1 MVTIKKG
8 NKRPYG
14 LLSPKSLFKYIVET
28 GLLEKPENLDDSN
41 ELGINLD
48 FITADL
54 YMDIPDRI
62 NDEIIDK
69 TVPLKVVVTLSS
81 EAKGPNSL
89 TASL

>member
-1 MVTIKKG
+1 MGTIKTG
-8 NKRPYG
+8 NNRPYG
-14 LLSPKSLFKYIVET
+14 LLSPKLLLKYIVET

-41 ELGINLD
+41 DIGINLD

-69 TVPLKVVVTLSS
+69 AYDLLEDYLK
-81 EAKGPNSL
+81 NSKIQVSL
-89 TASL
+89 ASI

>member
-1 MVTIKKG
+1 MGTIKTG
-8 NKRPYG
+8 NNRPYG
-14 LLSPKSLFKYIVET
+14 LLSPKLLLKYIVET

-41 ELGINLD
+41 DIGINID

-69 TVPLKVVVTLSS
+69 AYDLLEDYLK
-81 EAKGPNSL
+81 NSKIQVSL
-89 TASL
+89 ASI

>member
-1 MVTIKKG
+1 MGTIKTG
-8 NKRPYG
+8 NNRPYG
-14 LLSPKSLFKYIVET
+14 LLSPKLLLKYIIET

-41 ELGINLD
+41 DIGINLD

-69 TVPLKVVVTLSS
+69 AYDLLDEYLK
-81 EAKGPNSL
+81 NSKIEV
-89 TASL
+89 SLATY

>member
-1 MVTIKKG
+1 MGTIKTG
-8 NKRPYG
+8 NNRPYG
-14 LLSPKSLFKYIVET
+14 LLSPKLLLKYIVET

-41 ELGINLD
+41 DIGINLD

-69 TVPLKVVVTLSS
+69 AYDLLEYHLKNKKVQV
-81 EAKGPNSL
+81 SL
-89 TASL
+89 ASI